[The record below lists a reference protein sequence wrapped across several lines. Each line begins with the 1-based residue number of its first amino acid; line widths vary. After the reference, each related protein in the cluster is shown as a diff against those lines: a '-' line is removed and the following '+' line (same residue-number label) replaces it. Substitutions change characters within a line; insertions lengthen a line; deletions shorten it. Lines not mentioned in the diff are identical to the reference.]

1 MRIGQQNFKIVMNIK
16 PKRSLSFLVEETNIF
31 PVNDAG
37 ARFEQLAELGATG
50 KAFSVLEAVST
61 NSAPTSMSDIIRV
74 TGMTKPTAHRIV
86 NLLIDIGFLDRDG
99 SGMGFIEGANLVDL
113 AHKTLAAAAPRSLRH
128 SILQGLSDETGETSN
143 YGVLSGGEVI
153 YLDRVEAKWPLRL
166 RFNAGSRVPAHCT
179 AIGKLLLSRLPENEA
194 SSLLRSMPKSRY
206 TENTKT
212 DLDSLMK
219 ALRQIRESGIGTDD
233 QEFMHGVVCQAAPV
247 ITEDGKCIGGIA
259 ISAPEARMTL
269 DEARPFVPQMKAAAA
284 NLASTFFTV
293 SNS

>member
-16 PKRSLSFLVEETNIF
+16 PKHSPSFLVEETKIF
-31 PVNDAG
+31 PVNVTG
-37 ARFEQLAELGATG
+37 ARFEQLTELGATG
-50 KAFSVLEAVST
+50 KAFSVLEAVSA
-61 NSAPTSMSDIIRV
+61 NPAPTAMSDIIRI

-86 NLLIDIGFLDRDG
+86 NLLIDIGFLERDG

-153 YLDRVEAKWPLRL
+153 YLDRVEAKWPLGL
-166 RFNAGSRVPAHCT
+166 RFDAGSRVPAHCT
-179 AIGKLLLSRLPENEA
+179 AIGKLLLSRLPEDEA
-194 SSLLRSMPKSRY
+194 AALLRSMPKSRY
-206 TENTKT
+206 TDNTRT
-212 DLDSLMK
+212 DLDALMK
-219 ALRQIRESGIGTDD
+219 TLRQIRKTGIGTDD
-233 QEFMHGVVCQAAPV
+233 QELMHGVVCQAVPV

-269 DEARPFVPQMKAAAA
+269 DEARVFAPQMKAAAA
-284 NLASTFFTV
+284 KLASTFFIASKT
-293 SNS
+293 